1 MKPSERVFPVMA
13 SRSGPKLVVGIDFG
27 TTFSGIAWAL
37 EACPEEIEVIQKWP
51 DGRNRSLQKVP
62 SCLTYGTSAVNW
74 GYQVNDEVHPN
85 AIRGLKLLLNDSK
98 PVTYRPSIEAKSHLK
113 SLGKSTVDAIAD
125 YLRALVGHA
134 KEILRRRFDSALDI
148 MEIQYILTVPA
159 VWSDKAK
166 DLTMQAG
173 CRAGIPRAQLSLL
186 SEPESA
192 AIYAIRAIQ
201 PNTMAKHGDCIIVCD
216 AGGGTVDLITYEITQ
231 TEPLRLQEVTEGTG
245 GICGSVLLDHC
256 FEELL
261 AQTVGEKM
269 HMSIPRAA
277 RLVALNYWQDNI
289 KANYTGP
296 ELEEYLDVGYAVPL
310 PGAPDVPG
318 IIEGGFWNLERKV
331 NDTGLNAKAII
342 LVGGLGS
349 SDYIHKRL
357 ETKFS
362 DLRVM
367 QPMNAWSA
375 VVRGAVQR
383 GIEGNHVDN
392 RKARC
397 HYGVQ
402 VSRPYDP
409 ARHSPDRRY
418 WSTYEEAYLVR
429 GEMIWFIKK
438 GATINEN
445 EPVRLS
451 FYRNVDINGSFKFC
465 DELSFCVTET
475 APSQLN
481 KAVSPLCEL
490 NADLD
495 KIPKELFEKHKNSTG
510 LEFYRV
516 HFDLVLTPTSASLLF
531 HLEFND
537 VEYGKVRARYY

>member
-85 AIRGLKLLLNDSK
+85 AIRGLKLLLDDSK

-362 DLRVM
+362 DLRGDAANECM
-367 QPMNAWSA
+367 
-375 VVRGAVQR
+375 VR
-383 GIEGNHVDN
+383 
-392 RKARC
+392 C
-397 HYGVQ
+397 C
-402 VSRPYDP
+402 S
-409 ARHSPDRRY
+409 
-418 WSTYEEAYLVR
+418 
-429 GEMIWFIKK
+429 